1 MNCPHCSAILDLNAD
16 ECRACGFS
24 VATVRVLLGAE
35 WIRLERITDSLNCL
49 SLKEERSLEI
59 SLDEFERD
67 FPQCFLAVFIGAL
80 PAGLTAG
87 DLGFW
92 LINHGAFHTQQIA
105 KRNDFGVTFVIDC
118 QHHQA
123 AITVGY
129 ALERLLTSVST
140 GSILNQLRGLL
151 TRQHYGQAA
160 GRAVELIRK
169 RLAETG
175 KTEPPQPPSGRIVAD
190 LSDMG
195 LQPLRAAHRS
205 PRSGHPA

>member
-1 MNCPHCSAILDLNAD
+1 M
-16 ECRACGFS
+16 
-24 VATVRVLLGAE
+24 LGAE

-49 SLKEERSLEI
+49 SLKEQRCLEI
-59 SLDEFERD
+59 RLDEFERD
-67 FPQCFLAVFIGAL
+67 LPQCFLAVFIGAL

-129 ALERLLTSVST
+129 ALEGLLNAAST
-140 GSILNQLRGLL
+140 RGILNQLRNFL
-151 TRQHYGQAA
+151 TRQHYGQAT

-169 RLAETG
+169 RLTG
-175 KTEPPQPPSGRIVAD
+175 AGKSELPMPPAGLVVAD
-190 LSDMG
+190 LSDIG

-205 PRSGHPA
+205 SRSGHPV

>member
-1 MNCPHCSAILDLNAD
+1 MT
-16 ECRACGFS
+16 S
-24 VATVRVLLGAE
+24 VRTMLGAE

-49 SLKEERSLEI
+49 TLKEQRSLEI

-80 PAGLTAG
+80 PAGLTAA

-105 KRNDFGVTFVIDC
+105 KRNDFGVTLVIDC

-129 ALERLLTSVST
+129 ALERVLST
-140 GSILNQLRGLL
+140 DSARAILNQLSSLL
-151 TRQHYGQAA
+151 TRQHFGQAA

-169 RLAETG
+169 RLAGTG
-175 KTEPPQPPSGRIVAD
+175 KTESPMPPSGLAVAD

-205 PRSGHPA
+205 PRSGHQV